1 MNKLELQERII
12 KGENLHTE
20 FKESL
25 PDNETIAKAIVC
37 FANAD
42 GGQLIIGIS
51 KSGDIVGVGDLDLDE
66 AMRKIDDVAF
76 HRCEPSVSILTE
88 TVDIDGAIILVVRIP
103 KGEQR
108 PYRMGSGLYYIR
120 SGNRCRPASW
130 EEVRRLYQT
139 SESIYYDEIPISKAT
154 LGSLDID
161 HFRTFLK
168 KYLAISPEESLIESY
183 LENLKLI
190 TPNKKPTL
198 AGILFFGENPQR
210 FIPYAKIIAAYI
222 PGTDISIPPADKKD
236 LNGKILDVLENTS
249 RFLGLYIREE
259 HRIKGFE
266 PELYPEIPMA
276 VLREGVVNAI
286 VHRDYTINAPIRLF
300 IFKDRIEIRTPGK
313 LPNTVTVASMKIAG
327 CHVLRNP
334 TLYNLLYKVGM
345 VTDIGSGVY
354 RMIKTIKEQ
363 LNKDV
368 VLEQTETEF
377 IVSIPR
383 I

>member
-1 MNKLELQERII
+1 
-12 KGENLHTE
+12 
-20 FKESL
+20 
-25 PDNETIAKAIVC
+25 
-37 FANAD
+37 
-42 GGQLIIGIS
+42 
-51 KSGDIVGVGDLDLDE
+51 
-66 AMRKIDDVAF
+66 
-76 HRCEPSVSILTE
+76 
-88 TVDIDGAIILVVRIP
+88 
-103 KGEQR
+103 
-108 PYRMGSGLYYIR
+108 
-120 SGNRCRPASW
+120 
-130 EEVRRLYQT
+130 
-139 SESIYYDEIPISKAT
+139 
-154 LGSLDID
+154 
-161 HFRTFLK
+161 
-168 KYLAISPEESLIESY
+168 
-183 LENLKLI
+183 
-190 TPNKKPTL
+190 
-198 AGILFFGENPQR
+198 
-210 FIPYAKIIAAYI
+210 
-222 PGTDISIPPADKKD
+222 
-236 LNGKILDVLENTS
+236 
-249 RFLGLYIREE
+249 
-259 HRIKGFE
+259 
-266 PELYPEIPMA
+266 MA